1 MTTQKSVLLKRVG
14 RMDPVS
20 ISEFIALGGFAGLK
34 KALQMDKEEI
44 LEEISRAR
52 LNGRGGAAY
61 PAGRKWKQ
69 MYQIQGEPKYIV
81 CNADEGEPGT
91 FKDRDLLEQTP
102 LSVIEGMLIAGYV
115 FGSRQ
120 GYIYIRGEYRKIQRT
135 FEAAIHEAEKAGYL
149 GKDILGYLGF
159 DYSITIVSGGG
170 AYVCGE
176 NSALLNSIEGKTGR
190 PRIKPPH
197 LAEVGLYGKPTLV
210 NNVETFACIPVILSE
225 GSQAFLDYGTPECGG
240 TKLISISGHVN
251 NRGVFETG
259 LGVPLRDLIMDEN
272 FGGGIKD
279 GRKLG
284 FYHLGGQSGPIGFP
298 EQIDTPYAYDALT
311 AEGLAVGSGAIVV
324 LDDSVSVVEY
334 IQKVFEFFV
343 HESCGKCTPCRLG
356 TTRILELLTDF
367 VEGRAAEGDVSRLE
381 YMADQVS
388 ALSACGLGQS
398 VNVALKSCLRH
409 RREDFEALIKCKNDR
424 RNEECHTM

>member
-1 MTTQKSVLLKRVG
+1 MTEQEPVLLKRVG
-14 RMDPVS
+14 KMDPVS
-20 ISEFIALGGFAGLK
+20 VSEYIALGGFSGIK
-34 KALQMDKEEI
+34 KALRMEKEEI
-44 LEEISRAR
+44 LEEVMRSN
-52 LNGRGGAAY
+52 LKGRGGAAY
-61 PAGRKWKQ
+61 PAGRKWKSL
-69 MYQIQGEPKYIV
+69 YRIEGTPKYIV

-91 FKDRDLLEQTP
+91 FKDRELLEKTP

-115 FGSRQ
+115 FGAEK
-120 GYIYIRGEYRKIQRT
+120 GYIYIRGEYRKIQKT
-135 FEAAIHEAEKAGYL
+135 FEAAVHEAEKAGYL
-149 GKDILGYLGF
+149 GRDILGVPGF
-159 DYSITIVSGGG
+159 NYTVTVVSGGG

-197 LAEVGLYGKPTLV
+197 LAEVGLYKKPTLV

-225 GSQAFLDYGTPECGG
+225 GSQAFLDYGTPESGG

-251 NRGVFETG
+251 NRGIFETR
-259 LGVPLRDLIMDEN
+259 LGVPLRSLIMGESC
-272 FGGGIKD
+272 GGGIKD
-279 GRKLG
+279 GKQLG

-298 EQIDTPYAYDALT
+298 EQLDTPYSYEALG

-324 LDDSVSVVEY
+324 LDETVSLVEY

-367 VEGRAAEGDVSRLE
+367 VEGRAREGDVERLE
-381 YMADQVS
+381 AMAGQVS

-409 RREDFEALIKCKNDR
+409 RRENFEALIKCQNNG
-424 RNEECHTM
+424 RNEECQ